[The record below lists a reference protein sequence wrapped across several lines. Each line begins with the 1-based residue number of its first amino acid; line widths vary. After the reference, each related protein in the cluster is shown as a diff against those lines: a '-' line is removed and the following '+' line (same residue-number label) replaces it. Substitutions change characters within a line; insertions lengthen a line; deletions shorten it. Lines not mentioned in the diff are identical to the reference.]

1 MNEPRG
7 NLYLLTGL
15 IIGLAVGLLFAWV
28 ISPVKYVD
36 TEPGALASGVK
47 DQYRQII
54 ALAYQANHDLGRAR
68 QRIALIDPGSDFQVL
83 AAQAQRMLA
92 DDTTSE
98 EARALAVLAA
108 DMSKPPVE
116 IAATQFSSTPSAP
129 TPSAE
134 KQATTEISVRV
145 SETPAE
151 VAAIQSP
158 TPLPSPTVPPTLTF
172 TPAPTFTPRPTATP
186 KRALEAPFV
195 LKQQREICDKTISPG
210 LLEIQVTASDGNPL
224 SNVQIIIITKDGQ
237 DTFYTGLY
245 PEIGPG
251 YADFVMTA
259 GETYSLKVG
268 EVSEIKEGIA
278 IPTCGGGLLL
288 EFEEGKK

>member
-1 MNEPRG
+1 MNEHRG

-15 IIGLAVGLLFAWV
+15 IIGMAVGLLFAWV

-36 TEPGALASGVK
+36 TEPGSLAGGVK
-47 DQYRQII
+47 DEYRQVI

-68 QRIALIDPGSDFQVL
+68 QRIALIDPGSDFKVL

-92 DDTTSE
+92 DDTTSQ

-116 IAATQFSSTPSAP
+116 IAAPQISSTITSTVISAETQAP
-129 TPSAE
+129 TSIDA
-134 KQATTEISVRV
+134 EISK
-145 SETPAE
+145 TPAE
-151 VAAIQSP
+151 VAAIQTP
-158 TPLPSPTVPPTLTF
+158 TPRPSPTLPPTLTF

-186 KRALEAPFV
+186 KRALEAPFI
-195 LKQQREICDKTISPG
+195 LKQKREVCDKSISPG
-210 LLEIQVTASDGNPL
+210 LLQIQVMGSDGKPL
-224 SNVQIIIITKDGQ
+224 SGVQIVILTKNGQ

-259 GETYSLKVG
+259 GEVYSLKVG
-268 EVSEIKEGIA
+268 DVSEIAEGIA
-278 IPTCGGGLLL
+278 IPACGGGLLM